1 MVAAVL
7 AVRVVVVVGVAAVVQ
22 VCFVIIG
29 VVIVKVVNCPSVG
42 VPFVSVEG
50 SQQFIHLQAIFIN
63 YVTPMKIL
71 CNRLTLIKCLP
82 YTIKSKFYQ
91 N

>member
-7 AVRVVVVVGVAAVVQ
+7 AVVVVVVVGVAAVVQ

-29 VVIVKVVNCPSVG
+29 VVVVKVVNCPSVG

-63 YVTPMKIL
+63 YFTPMIIL
-71 CNRLTLIKCLP
+71 CNKLTLIKCLP
-82 YTIKSKFYQ
+82 YTIKNKFYQ

>member
-7 AVRVVVVVGVAAVVQ
+7 AVVVVVVVGVAAVVQ

-29 VVIVKVVNCPSVG
+29 VVVVKVVNCPSVG

-50 SQQFIHLQAIFIN
+50 SQQIIHLQAIFIN
-63 YVTPMKIL
+63 YVTTMNIL
-71 CNRLTLIKCLP
+71 CNKSTLIKCLP
-82 YTIKSKFYQ
+82 YTI
-91 N
+91 

>member
-7 AVRVVVVVGVAAVVQ
+7 AVVIVVVVGVAGVVQ

-29 VVIVKVVNCPSVG
+29 VVVVKVVNCPSVG
-42 VPFVSVEG
+42 VPFVSAEG

-71 CNRLTLIKCLP
+71 CNKLRLIKCLP
-82 YTIKSKFYQ
+82 YTMQNKFYQ

>member
-7 AVRVVVVVGVAAVVQ
+7 AVVVVVVVGVAAVVQ

-29 VVIVKVVNCPSVG
+29 VVVVKVVNCPSVG

-63 YVTPMKIL
+63 YVTPMKI
-71 CNRLTLIKCLP
+71 
-82 YTIKSKFYQ
+82 
-91 N
+91 

>member
-7 AVRVVVVVGVAAVVQ
+7 AVVVVVVVGVAAVVQ

-29 VVIVKVVNCPSVG
+29 VVVVKVVNCPSVG

-71 CNRLTLIKCLP
+71 CKKLTLIKCLP
-82 YTIKSKFYQ
+82 YAI
-91 N
+91 